1 MKGLLSTGLRRL
13 VFTTSQLLSGR
24 IVPQSTISLMY
35 HFPFQSS
42 EKAQGKL
49 RTVNSY
55 IDQNRRNFLEK
66 EMETESS

>member
-35 HFPFQSS
+35 HFQSS